1 MATILSLLLTPI
13 GRWAAGAGGVLL
25 LVWSFGFHQQSKGAA
40 KERAKIESRAN
51 ANAAVAQKERDSVIS
66 LPADRMFDRW
76 TRPD

>member
-40 KERAKIESRAN
+40 KERAKIERQADAN
-51 ANAAVAQKERDSVIS
+51 AKVAEGERAAVRE
-66 LPADRMFDRW
+66 LPADRLRDKW
-76 TRPD
+76 TRD